1 MFLLLTALPAARY
14 HCVMERTLYIVAYD
28 IAGQRR
34 LNRVRHFLKGYS
46 TGGQK
51 SVYECFLTD
60 GELRLVTEELGQLIL
75 GDKDRVHV
83 FRLDGRSSPHVLG
96 IALPPSDPEY
106 FFIG

>member
-1 MFLLLTALPAARY
+1 
-14 HCVMERTLYIVAYD
+14 MERTLYIVAYD

-34 LNRVRHFLKGYS
+34 LNRVRYFLKGYS

-60 GELRLVTEELGQLIL
+60 GELRVVRKELSRLIL
-75 GDKDRVHV
+75 GEEDRVHI
-83 FRLDGRSSPHVLG
+83 FRLDGRSEPHVLG
-96 IALPPSDPEY
+96 IALPPCDPEY

>member
-1 MFLLLTALPAARY
+1 MFLLLTALSAAWY
-14 HCVMERTLYIVAYD
+14 HVFMKRTLYIVAYD
-28 IAGQRR
+28 ITGQRR

-51 SVYECFLTD
+51 SVYECFLTG
-60 GELRLVTEELGQLIL
+60 GELRLVTNELSRLIRD
-75 GDKDRVHV
+75 GEDRVHI